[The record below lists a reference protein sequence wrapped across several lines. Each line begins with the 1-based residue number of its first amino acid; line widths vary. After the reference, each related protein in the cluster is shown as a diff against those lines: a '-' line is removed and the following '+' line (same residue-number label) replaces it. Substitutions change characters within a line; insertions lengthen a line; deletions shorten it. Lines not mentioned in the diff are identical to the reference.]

1 LDFEQI
7 MDTDATPTADA
18 EEQVIT
24 AETAEEVV
32 ETPAG
37 MPVEAVATAT
47 EAPTETAA
55 PAVAAAP
62 AAAETAEAD
71 SEDGYEQTDVF
82 AWANNL
88 VQYKDE
94 LKVELFFISKNY
106 VLYKTNLAEGLKK
119 QLEPIFVDEMLEY
132 ILEGAEKGLIV
143 RGFEAAEAE
152 ENVLQYTR
160 IKRVDKLVET
170 LNWLKT
176 QEHEIVL
183 FKESEHDI
191 NHMKGVLARVT
202 HPEMKQPFYVA
213 KVLPKSQVMKGQTGW
228 MLRGDK
234 FVPFDAE
241 AALRLP
247 TDPQLLVLDQDLYV
261 FSQPKLKSLFGYDAK
276 EQAIADSKIREIEDM
291 YRLSFSEGLGIQ
303 SLVKDKKGLVKKL
316 QKLEVGKVT
325 QEQILNQSE
334 ELDLNLMND
343 DSGAIIIMD
352 DKDITKFIN
361 LMNDDYM
368 ESPVTGERYEIIKKR
383 LLKPDKEEDN
393 PMAAL
398 PPGA

>member
-1 LDFEQI
+1 
-7 MDTDATPTADA
+7 MDADS
-18 EEQVIT
+18 
-24 AETAEEVV
+24 
-32 ETPAG
+32 
-37 MPVEAVATAT
+37 ATAP
-47 EAPTETAA
+47 EAKSPSVSD
-55 PAVAAAP
+55 PSIP
-62 AAAETAEAD
+62 D
-71 SEDGYEQTDVF
+71 DGYKPENYQETDVF

-94 LKVELFFISKNY
+94 LRVELFFISKNY
-106 VLYKTNLAEGLKK
+106 VLYKTNLAEPLKK

-152 ENVLQYTR
+152 ENVLQRTQVH
-160 IKRVDKLVET
+160 KVDKLRET
-170 LNWLKT
+170 LGWLKT

-183 FKESEHDI
+183 FKEEEHDI
-191 NHMKGVLARVT
+191 NHMKGVFARVT

-213 KVLPKSQVMKGQTGW
+213 KVLPKSQVMKGRTGW

-261 FSQPKLKSLFGYDAK
+261 FSQPKLKTLFGYDAK
-276 EQAIADSKIREIEDM
+276 EQAIAESKIREIEET
-291 YRLSFSEGLGIQ
+291 YRLSFGEGLGIQ
-303 SLVKDKKGLVKKL
+303 SLVKDKKALVKKL

-325 QEQILNQSE
+325 QEQILQQSE
-334 ELDLNLMND
+334 DMDLGVYPD
-343 DSGAIIIMD
+343 DAGAIIIMD
-352 DKDITKFIN
+352 DKDIAKFIN

-383 LLKPDKEEDN
+383 LLKPDKEEGDSLADV
-393 PMAAL
+393 PA
-398 PPGA
+398 GS